1 MTQTLLIHTRSSTAG
16 WKVTLPMLFLSAL
29 AQVLPVFLLIL
40 AGALLRRLRFFQ
52 PATIAD
58 LKKLIVNATLPA
70 ALFLAFGTVQIQ
82 PAYLLI
88 VAAVFGAC
96 LLVLFLARP
105 LGPWVGVDSVYFP
118 SLLTG
123 FEAGMMGYA
132 IFGAVYGA
140 ANIYKFGIVDLGQ
153 VLFVFFVLVPGL
165 TRMAQPDGSISFRTT
180 LLGFLRTPVILAI
193 VGGLLFQ
200 ALGLTALFTVH
211 PLLDGMLEAVR
222 LLGAMTTPL
231 VALAIGYEL
240 TLRPGALRAPART
253 AALRV
258 LIWLPAGLLFAWLV
272 VGRLLGLDPVFQA
285 AVLTMVL
292 LPGPFVIPIF
302 MRANPARPLQAEADA
317 NYVVNTLTLGTL
329 FTLAAYA
336 FVPLLFPPA

>member
-1 MTQTLLIHTRSSTAG
+1 
-16 WKVTLPMLFLSAL
+16 MLFIGAL
-29 AQVLPVFLLIL
+29 AKVLPVFLLIL
-40 AGALLRRLRFFQ
+40 TGLLLRRLHFFQ
-52 PATIAD
+52 PSTIAD
-58 LKKLIVNATLPA
+58 LKKLIVSVTLPA
-70 ALFLAFGTVQIQ
+70 ALFLAFSTVQIQ

-88 VAAVFGAC
+88 VAAFFGAC
-96 LLVLFLARP
+96 LLVLLAARP
-105 LGPWVGVDSVYFP
+105 LGTRVGVNSVYFP

-140 ANIYKFGIVDLGQ
+140 ENIYKFGIVDLGQ

-165 TRMAQPDGSISFRTT
+165 SRMAQPGGPASFRTT

-200 ALGLTALFTVH
+200 ALGLTALFAST
-211 PLLDGMLEAVR
+211 PLLAGALEAVR
-222 LLGAMTTPL
+222 LVGATTTPL
-231 VALAIGYEL
+231 VALLIGYEL
-240 TLRPGALRAPART
+240 AFRPGALRAPAVT
-253 AALRV
+253 AALRL

-272 VGRLLGLDPVFQA
+272 VGRLLGLDALFQA

-302 MRANPARPLQAEADA
+302 MRANPAHAAQSEADA

-329 FTLAAYA
+329 ITLAAYA
-336 FVPLLFPPA
+336 FVPLFFPPG

>member
-1 MTQTLLIHTRSSTAG
+1 
-16 WKVTLPMLFLSAL
+16 MLFLGAV
-29 AQVLPVFLLIL
+29 AKVLPVFLLIL
-40 AGALLRRLRFFQ
+40 TGVLLRKLAFFG
-52 PATIAD
+52 PATVAD
-58 LKKLIVNATLPA
+58 LKKMIVNVTLPA
-70 ALFLAFGTVQIQ
+70 ALFLAFSTVQIQ

-96 LLVLFLARP
+96 LLVLLLARP
-105 LGPWVGVDSVYFP
+105 LGLRVGVDSAYFP

-140 ANIYKFGIVDLGQ
+140 ENIYKFGIVDLGQ

-165 TRMAQPDGSISFRTT
+165 ARMANPHGPTSFGAT
-180 LLGFLRTPVILAI
+180 LLGFVRTPVIVAI

-200 ALGLTALFTVH
+200 AIGLTALFAAS
-211 PLLDGMLEAVR
+211 PLLDGVLEAVR
-222 LLGAMTTPL
+222 LVGAITTPL
-231 VALAIGYEL
+231 VAFVIGYEL
-240 TLRPGALRAPART
+240 ALRPGALRAPALT
-253 AALRV
+253 AALRL
-258 LIWLPAGLLFAWLV
+258 LIWLPAGALFAWLV
-272 VGRLLGLDPVFQA
+272 VGRWLGLDSVFQA

-302 MRANPARPLQAEADA
+302 MRPDSAHPERSEADA

-336 FVPLLFPPA
+336 FVPLFFPPA

>member
-1 MTQTLLIHTRSSTAG
+1 
-16 WKVTLPMLFLSAL
+16 
-29 AQVLPVFLLIL
+29 
-40 AGALLRRLRFFQ
+40 
-52 PATIAD
+52 
-58 LKKLIVNATLPA
+58 
-70 ALFLAFGTVQIQ
+70 
-82 PAYLLI
+82 
-88 VAAVFGAC
+88 
-96 LLVLFLARP
+96 
-105 LGPWVGVDSVYFP
+105 VGVHSPYFP

-140 ANIYKFGIVDLGQ
+140 ENIYKFGIVDLGQ

-165 TRMAQPDGSISFRTT
+165 SRMAAPSGPSSFRFT

-200 ALGLTALFTVH
+200 ALGLTRLFTAN
-211 PLLDGMLEAVR
+211 PLLDGVLEAVR
-222 LLGAMTTPL
+222 LVGAVTTPL
-231 VALAIGYEL
+231 VALVIGYEL
-240 TLRPGALRAPART
+240 AFRPGALRAPALT
-253 AALRV
+253 AALRL
-258 LIWLPAGLLFAWLV
+258 LIWLPAGALFAWLV
-272 VGRLLGLDPVFQA
+272 VGRLLGLDAIFQA

-302 MRANPARPLQAEADA
+302 MRADASHLAQVEADA

-336 FVPLLFPPA
+336 FVPLFFPPG